1 MQFRRK
7 RIRLPESRYL
17 GRQIYLVTL
26 CSEKRHPV
34 FAKEAVGHWLATR
47 LLGMATRERFII
59 HAYCIM
65 PDHLHV
71 LLEGSQE
78 TCDLIRFVLV

>member
-1 MQFRRK
+1 
-7 RIRLPESRYL
+7 
-17 GRQIYLVTL
+17 
-26 CSEKRHPV
+26 
-34 FAKEAVGHWLATR
+34 
-47 LLGMATRERFII
+47 MATRERFII